1 MRKSMLPLLLLTT
14 AGFVTTSRHFGGWA
28 VVTVDDLPDYAV
40 VGRPVRLSFV
50 VRQHGMT
57 PLAGLQPVVEAK
69 SGTANVSVTAVPDI
83 GAGQYVA
90 QLNLSRPGDWTVTIQ
105 SGFRGT
111 QTTLPPLRTVSAG
124 TSAPRVLSDAERGRR
139 LFIAKGCF
147 MCHVNTEV
155 TSTPSLRVGP
165 DLTGRRYPAE
175 QLAKFLAHPETMQL
189 TQLPRSGPF
198 RMPNLG
204 LKEREIASLVA
215 MINSGREVSA
225 VTPQRR

>member
-1 MRKSMLPLLLLTT
+1 MLPLLLLTT
-14 AGFVTTSRHFGGWA
+14 AGVPTTSRHFGGWA
-28 VVTVDDLPDYAV
+28 VVTVDDLPDYVV
-40 VGRPVRLSFV
+40 VGQPVRLSFV

-57 PLAGLQPVVEAK
+57 PLAGLQPSVEAK
-69 SGTANVSVTAVPDI
+69 LGNANVSVTATPDT
-83 GAGQYVA
+83 GAGRYVTK
-90 QLNLSRPGDWTVTIQ
+90 LKLSRPGDWMVTIH
-105 SGFRGT
+105 SGFRGSDM
-111 QTTLPPLRTVSAG
+111 TLPPIRTLSAS

-175 QLAKFLAHPETMQL
+175 QLAKFLANPESMQL
-189 TQLPRSGPF
+189 TQLPRTGPF

-215 MINSGREVSA
+215 MINSGPEVSA
-225 VTPQRR
+225 VTPQRK